1 MRLIKRFIAVLMA
14 STMLTQFAAC
24 NAKETANNTASTVK
38 DKANDAASD
47 VKDKANDAASAVK
60 DKTNDAASAVKDKA
74 NDAASAVKDKAK
86 DAASTVK
93 DKAKDAASTVKDK
106 AVQAKDYVVD
116 WYNQIDM
123 TKFKDGWDTAVDFA
137 SSKYAAAM
145 GSKYVTD
152 VGNAI
157 NNLKSDINQSV
168 GSARSTAQEAGF
180 VAEKW
185 VADTFNID
193 AVAGGSAY
201 SADVVGSTG
210 MGSVD
215 VKTSYGEN
223 ASLKYYNSYE
233 GSASAQ
239 ATDILQEYSK
249 YKSKAKE
256 PMSLDEYLNKYN
268 VKSDDMDALY
278 SSIYDG
284 QTRIIPV
291 DQYDD
296 AVAFLKS
303 KSKKFSDYEKKNGS
317 VRGKARSE
325 AYEETL
331 NNLKMRLEAPDGTAS
346 KPATYDEMQAMAEL
360 AQKGDFDPSEFGITT
375 SQIITPKYLVKQSV
389 NAGMTAAA
397 LNTVLS
403 IGPDIFS
410 ILVQAAKDGKF
421 DEAKLKSIGMEG
433 LLSATEGFVE
443 GSVSCAILTA
453 CQAGKLGSTLKNVS
467 PEVIGMLTVLTVDAI
482 RYGYSL
488 SKGEITTLDYSNLMA
503 EEILVMVVSCASGAL
518 LTALLPAVPFS
529 YMIGSLAGGMV
540 ASSGF
545 TYAKEIVLEIKDGGG
560 FEAIVPAGAVDAMN
574 VITDKVADLK
584 IEEQVTNFK
593 DMAVSTA
600 NDGYIKIKSLV
611 KID

>member
-1 MRLIKRFIAVLMA
+1 MRLIKRFISVLVA

-38 DKANDAASD
+38 DKANDAAS
-47 VKDKANDAASAVK
+47 
-60 DKTNDAASAVKDKA
+60 
-74 NDAASAVKDKAK
+74 AVKDKAK
-86 DAASTVK
+86 DAV
-93 DKAKDAASTVKDK
+93 STVKDK
-106 AVQAKDYVVD
+106 AVQAKDYVVE

-137 SSKYAAAM
+137 SSKYASAM
-145 GSKYVTD
+145 GSQYVTD

-157 NNLKSDINQSV
+157 NKLKSEINSSM
-168 GSARSTAQEAGF
+168 GSARKTAQEAGF

-185 VADTFNID
+185 TADTFNID
-193 AVAGGSAY
+193 AIAGGSAY
-201 SADVVGSTG
+201 SAEVVGANAL
-210 MGSVD
+210 GSVD

-223 ASLKYYNSYE
+223 ASLKYY
-233 GSASAQ
+233 
-239 ATDILQEYSK
+239 
-249 YKSKAKE
+249 KSAKE
-256 PMSLDEYLNKYN
+256 SATKQAMNIMDKYSEYAGKSNDPMSLEEYLNKYN
-268 VKSDDMDALY
+268 VKSDDIDALY
-278 SSIYDG
+278 ASIYEG
-284 QTRIIPV
+284 QTRIIPA

-296 AVAFLKS
+296 AVAFLRS
-303 KSKKFSDYEKKNGS
+303 KYKTFSDYEKNGGS
-317 VRGKARSE
+317 KRGKAQSA

-331 NNLKMRLEAPDGTAS
+331 NNLKTRLEAPDGTAS
-346 KPATYDEMQAMAEL
+346 KPATSKEMQTITEF
-360 AQKGDFDPSEFGITT
+360 AQNGDFDPSEFGITT

-611 KID
+611 KK